1 MKTWRISAGV
11 MGCLWLALATPGSV
25 HESIGGGVGA
35 QGQAAESQRAQ
46 PAEHAQTEMQRHHA
60 CQEEERAAIERG
72 EGFGMA
78 MPADHAGY
86 PGPRH
91 VLDLAAELRLTDE
104 QRAAMEKIF
113 DRMHERAL
121 ARGKELQEA
130 EARLEQMF
138 REARPEADLR
148 EQSFRVDSIHAELR
162 WIHLAAHLAAQKIL
176 TAEQIAEYTRLRHAQ
191 M

>member
-1 MKTWRISAGV
+1 MKIGRILTV
-11 MGCLWLALATPGSV
+11 VFGCAALVAAAPATRTEQTGSD
-25 HESIGGGVGA
+25 
-35 QGQAAESQRAQ
+35 
-46 PAEHAQTEMQRHHA
+46 MQRHHS
-60 CQEEERAAIERG
+60 CLEEERASIERG

-91 VLDLAAELRLTDE
+91 VLDMAAELGLSAD
-104 QRAAMEKIF
+104 QKSGVEKIYAE
-113 DRMHERAL
+113 MHEKAV
-121 ARGKELQEA
+121 ARGKELLEA

-138 REARPEADLR
+138 RDGRPEADLR

-162 WIHLAAHLAAQKIL
+162 WIHLSAHLAAQKIL
-176 TAEQIAEYTRLRHAQ
+176 TAAQLAQYTRLRHAQ

>member
-1 MKTWRISAGV
+1 MKTSRIIGV
-11 MGCLWLALATPGSV
+11 VTTLAALALVAPANLIDGARAGT
-25 HESIGGGVGA
+25 VGPPQA
-35 QGQAAESQRAQ
+35 QSQHAASD
-46 PAEHAQTEMQRHHA
+46 MQRHHS
-60 CQEEERAAIERG
+60 CLEEERASIERG

-91 VLDLAAELRLTDE
+91 VLDMGTELKLTAD

-113 DRMHERAL
+113 GAMREKAL
-121 ARGKELQEA
+121 VRGKELFES

-138 REARPEADLR
+138 RDGRPEADLR

-162 WIHLAAHLAAQKIL
+162 WIHLSAHLAAQKIL
-176 TAEQIAEYTRLRHAQ
+176 TADQVARYTHLRHEQ